1 MSFNIQVGA
10 LFSLSCTVTHVAQP
24 AASPL
29 SSQRWRESI
38 ARRPK
43 FLLGIFYIL
52 KSSTP
57 LLMKPRESNSEM
69 DFCCLKTK
77 IYACKMKEKAFT
89 FDNNMQKKN
98 QL

>member
-1 MSFNIQVGA
+1 
-10 LFSLSCTVTHVAQP
+10 
-24 AASPL
+24 
-29 SSQRWRESI
+29 
-38 ARRPK
+38 
-43 FLLGIFYIL
+43 
-52 KSSTP
+52 
-57 LLMKPRESNSEM
+57 MKPRESDSEM